1 MFHVYIIYSKK
12 LDRYYV
18 GYSIDLDK
26 RLNEH
31 NSGISTF
38 TAKAADWELMYSK
51 KFETRELAHKRE
63 SEIKK
68 KKSRKYIE
76 WLISTSS

>member
-12 LDRYYV
+12 PDRYYV

-51 KFETRELAHKRE
+51 KFETRERLTKENQKSKKRKAE
-63 SEIKK
+63 NILSG
-68 KKSRKYIE
+68 
-76 WLISTSS
+76 